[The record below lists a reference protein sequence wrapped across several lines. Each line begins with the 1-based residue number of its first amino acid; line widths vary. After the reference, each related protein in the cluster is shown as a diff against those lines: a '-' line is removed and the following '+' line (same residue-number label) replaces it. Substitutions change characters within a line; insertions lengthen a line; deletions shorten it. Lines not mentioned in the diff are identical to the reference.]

1 MIKVSTIIAI
11 TLVISLAAL
20 VLANLFATSLLAFQ
34 RDLING
40 FSIVVLGIVAVDL
53 LFIILKKRK
62 TVSEK
67 AKETD

>member
-34 RDLING
+34 RDLINWIG
-40 FSIVVLGIVAVDL
+40 LVVLVISVVDL
-53 LFIILKKRK
+53 LFLTATKRK
-62 TVSEK
+62 WIL
-67 AKETD
+67 

>member
-1 MIKVSTIIAI
+1 MIKVSTIIAM
-11 TLVISLAAL
+11 TLVMPMAAL
-20 VLANLFATSLLAFQ
+20 VLTKLFATSLSAFQ

-53 LFIILKKRK
+53 LFIMLKKRK

>member
-20 VLANLFATSLLAFQ
+20 VLANLFATSLLVFQ

-53 LFIILKKRK
+53 LFIMLKKRK